1 MIRGLVYW
9 SVLVVAVSGIP
20 ASVIGHSGEQIASA
34 ITLQWDPNVDPPA
47 GYLVYVGAQPDRYD
61 AIYDVGNSTE
71 FNYSTGVP
79 GQRYYFAVAASDPVP
94 SNVGPMSGDR
104 VHNHSGCTND
114 DFAVAAPRR
123 RRCGHAGMEKRW
135 HPGYRGIFPRGW
147 LGQRAEQSVRRV
159 RRSTDVAYCIHRP
172 GKLPCPPARTN
183 FHRAGRRV
191 ERDHVFGRSRG
202 VQRAAG
208 NTNWRDR
215 VSHLRYREASMDP
228 GAGRTSYY
236 VLVGSSKGRS
246 DLFVGNVGPSSQVAA
261 QVPARFKALARVVAI
276 NACGHSE
283 PSSEVRVR

>member
-1 MIRGLVYW
+1 MIRGLVFW

-79 GQRYYFAVAASDPVP
+79 GQRYYFAVAAYDPVP
-94 SNVGPMSGDR
+94 GNVGPMSEIVSTIIPGAPTTISLSPPR
-104 VHNHSGCTND
+104 VEGAVVTLGWKNVGTPAIEEYFLEAGSASGLSNLFVGSAAQLTSLTASIAPGNYYVRLRGRTSTGQVVVSNEIT
-114 DFAVAAPRR
+114 FSAGVAECSA
-123 RRCGHAGMEKRW
+123 
-135 HPGYRGIFPRGW
+135 
-147 LGQRAEQSVRRV
+147 
-159 RRSTDVAYCIHRP
+159 
-172 GKLPCPPARTN
+172 PPAIPT
-183 FHRAGRRV
+183 
-191 ERDHVFGRSRG
+191 G
-202 VQRAAG
+202 VI
-208 NTNWRDR
+208 
-215 VSHLRYREASMDP
+215 ASVTSGIARLQWIPVP
-228 GAGRTSYY
+228 GATSYY

-261 QVPARFKALARVVAI
+261 QVPARFKALARVVGV